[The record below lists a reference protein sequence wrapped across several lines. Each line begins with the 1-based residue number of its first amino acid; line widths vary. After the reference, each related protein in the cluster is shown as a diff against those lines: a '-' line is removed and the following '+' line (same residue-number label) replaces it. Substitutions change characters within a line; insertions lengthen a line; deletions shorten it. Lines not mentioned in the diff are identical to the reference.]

1 MNISGLIMD
10 IDVNECKR
18 IVSLN
23 NLHTK
28 KMLIIFHMLSY
39 ILPIHTLAEIM
50 IENMILVIIVKWWNH
65 VFENA
70 ISQL

>member
-1 MNISGLIMD
+1 MD

-39 ILPIHTLAEIM
+39 ILPIHTLAEIV
-50 IENMILVIIVKWWNH
+50 IENMILVIIVKW
-65 VFENA
+65 
-70 ISQL
+70 